1 MKLVNISDIH
11 IGKKDDIKLEKEL
24 KIFLD
29 YVNDNFKK
37 IDILTISGDLFDRVL
52 TANEYGTVLAINF
65 VKSLLEVTSK
75 NNIPLRIIKGTRSH
89 DFNQLDILK
98 FLSKENKELFRI
110 IEKNEHEEIKGY
122 NVLYLPEE
130 YPTDYDDFYKE
141 NLLSVEDN
149 TYDIILGHG
158 MIDFIAFTGYEDDSE
173 NRVHGTPTHKADDLI
188 RVTKGPIIFG
198 HIHEKQEYKDKI
210 YYTGSYSRYSFDTPS
225 EKGFMVFDIDDKDHS
240 KFKMEFIENTQAPTY
255 AVLDIDK
262 LNLEGIDDHVKYIKE
277 LAESYDFVKIKTGNK
292 ANLDIARKLTEKDSS
307 IKVQSV
313 NKEKET
319 IKVDPKYEY
328 ILKKELP
335 LNETI
340 QRFMKENHD
349 KEIDLEFI
357 SKVISEYDLFENT
370 EEDNESND
378 VDSTDED
385 VMGDMDL
392 DL

>member
-1 MKLVNISDIH
+1 MRLVNISDIH
-11 IGKKDDIKLEKEL
+11 IGKKDDMRLKEELEIFFDYL
-24 KIFLD
+24 KD
-29 YVNDNFKK
+29 TED
-37 IDILTISGDLFDRVL
+37 IDMITVSGDLFDRVL
-52 TANEYGTVLAINF
+52 TANEYGTTLA
-65 VKSLLEVTSK
+65 LEFIQRLIDLY
-75 NNIPLRIIKGTRSH
+75 IPEIDIRIIKGTRSH

-98 FLSKENKELFRI
+98 VFKEKAGSHFKI
-110 IEKNEHEEIKGY
+110 IEKNEVEVFNGY
-122 NVLYLPEE
+122 KILYLPEE

-141 NLLSVEDN
+141 NLLGVEDKV
-149 TYDIILGHG
+149 YDFIIGHG

-225 EKGFMVFDIDDKDHS
+225 EKGFMVFDIDDDDPS
-240 KFKMEFIENTQAPTY
+240 KFKMTFIENTKAPTY

-262 LNLEGIDDHVKYIKE
+262 LNLEGVDDHVKYIKE
-277 LAESYDFVKIKTGNK
+277 LSDKYDFVKIKTGNK
-292 ANLDIARKLTEKDSS
+292 ANLDIARALTEKDSS

-340 QRFMKENHD
+340 RKFMNEEYD
-349 KEIDLEFI
+349 KDIDLDFI
-357 SKVISEYDLFENT
+357 SKVISEDDLFSKPT
-370 EEDNESND
+370 EEKQNNE
-378 VDSTDED
+378 TDEKP
-385 VMGDMDL
+385 MGDMEL

>member
-1 MKLVNISDIH
+1 MRLVNISDIH
-11 IGKKDDIKLEKEL
+11 IGKKDDMRLKEELEIFFDYL
-24 KIFLD
+24 KD
-29 YVNDNFKK
+29 TEN
-37 IDILTISGDLFDRVL
+37 IDMITISGDLFDRVL
-52 TANEYGTVLAINF
+52 TANEYGTTLA
-65 VKSLLEVTSK
+65 LEFIQRLIDIYVPE
-75 NNIPLRIIKGTRSH
+75 IDIRIIKGTRSH

-98 FLSKENKELFRI
+98 VFKEKAGSHFKI
-110 IEKNEHEEIKGY
+110 IEKNEVEVFNGY
-122 NVLYLPEE
+122 KILYLPEE

-141 NLLSVEDN
+141 NLLGVEDKV
-149 TYDIILGHG
+149 YDFIIGHG

-225 EKGFMVFDIDDKDHS
+225 EKGFMVFDIDDDDPS
-240 KFKMEFIENTQAPTY
+240 KFKMTFIENTKAPTY

-262 LNLEGIDDHVKYIKE
+262 LNLEGVDDHVKYIKE
-277 LAESYDFVKIKTGNK
+277 LSDKYDFVKIKTGNK
-292 ANLDIARKLTEKDSS
+292 ANLDIARALTEKDSS

-340 QRFMKENHD
+340 RKFMNEEYD
-349 KEIDLEFI
+349 KDIDLDFI
-357 SKVISEYDLFENT
+357 SKVISEDDLFSKPT
-370 EEDNESND
+370 EEKQSNE
-378 VDSTDED
+378 TDEKP
-385 VMGDMDL
+385 MEDMEL

>member
-1 MKLVNISDIH
+1 MRLVNISDIH
-11 IGKKDDIKLEKEL
+11 IGKKDDMRLKEELEIFFDYL
-24 KIFLD
+24 KD
-29 YVNDNFKK
+29 TEN
-37 IDILTISGDLFDRVL
+37 IDMITISGDLFDRVL
-52 TANEYGTVLAINF
+52 TANEYGTTLA
-65 VKSLLEVTSK
+65 LEFIQRLIDLYVPE
-75 NNIPLRIIKGTRSH
+75 IDIRIIKGTRSH

-98 FLSKENKELFRI
+98 VFKEKAGSHFKI
-110 IEKNEHEEIKGY
+110 IEKNEVEVFNGY
-122 NVLYLPEE
+122 KILYLPEE

-141 NLLSVEDN
+141 NLLGVEDKV
-149 TYDIILGHG
+149 YDFIIGHG

-210 YYTGSYSRYSFDTPS
+210 YYTGSYSRYSFDIPS
-225 EKGFMVFDIDDKDHS
+225 EKGFMVFDIDDDDPS
-240 KFKMEFIENTQAPTY
+240 KFKMTFIENTKAPTY

-262 LNLEGIDDHVKYIKE
+262 LNLEGVDDHVKYIKE
-277 LAESYDFVKIKTGNK
+277 LADKYDYVKIKTGNK
-292 ANLDIARKLTEKDSS
+292 ANLDIARALTEKDSS

-340 QRFMKENHD
+340 RKFITEEYD
-349 KEIDLEFI
+349 KDIDIDFI
-357 SKVISEYDLFENT
+357 SKVISEDDLFSKTTENK
-370 EEDNESND
+370 EED
-378 VDSTDED
+378 VTED
-385 VMGDMDL
+385 KPMGDMEL

>member
-1 MKLVNISDIH
+1 MRLVNISDIH
-11 IGKKDDIKLEKEL
+11 IGKKDDMRLKEELEIFFDYL
-24 KIFLD
+24 KD
-29 YVNDNFKK
+29 TEN
-37 IDILTISGDLFDRVL
+37 IDMITISGDLFDRVL
-52 TANEYGTVLAINF
+52 TANEYGTTLA
-65 VKSLLEVTSK
+65 LEFIQRLIDLYVPE
-75 NNIPLRIIKGTRSH
+75 IDIRIIKGTRSH

-98 FLSKENKELFRI
+98 VFKEKSGSHFKI
-110 IEKNEHEEIKGY
+110 IEKNEVEVFNGY
-122 NVLYLPEE
+122 KILYLPEE

-141 NLLSVEDN
+141 NLLGVDDRV
-149 TYDIILGHG
+149 YDFIIGHG

-225 EKGFMVFDIDDKDHS
+225 EKGFMVFDIDDDDPS
-240 KFKMEFIENTQAPTY
+240 KFKMTFIENTKAPTY

-262 LNLEGIDDHVKYIKE
+262 LNLEGVDDHVKYIKE
-277 LAESYDFVKIKTGNK
+277 LSDKYDFVKIKTGNK
-292 ANLDIARKLTEKDSS
+292 ANLDIARALTEKDSS

-340 QRFMKENHD
+340 RKFMNEEYD
-349 KEIDLEFI
+349 KDIDLDFI
-357 SKVISEYDLFENT
+357 SKVISEDDLFSKPT
-370 EEDNESND
+370 EEKQNNE
-378 VDSTDED
+378 TDEKP
-385 VMGDMDL
+385 MRDMEL

>member
-1 MKLVNISDIH
+1 MRLVNISDIH
-11 IGKKDDIKLEKEL
+11 IGKKDDMRLKEELEIFFDYL
-24 KIFLD
+24 KD
-29 YVNDNFKK
+29 TEN
-37 IDILTISGDLFDRVL
+37 IDMITISGDLFDRVL
-52 TANEYGTVLAINF
+52 TANEYGTTLA
-65 VKSLLEVTSK
+65 LEFIQRLIELY
-75 NNIPLRIIKGTRSH
+75 IPEIDIRIIKGTRSH

-98 FLSKENKELFRI
+98 VFKEKAGSHFKI
-110 IEKNEHEEIKGY
+110 IEKNEVEVFNGY
-122 NVLYLPEE
+122 KILYLPEE

-141 NLLSVEDN
+141 NLLGVEDKV
-149 TYDIILGHG
+149 YDFIIGHG

-225 EKGFMVFDIDDKDHS
+225 EKGFMVFDIDDDDPS
-240 KFKMEFIENTQAPTY
+240 KFKMTFIENTKAPTY

-262 LNLEGIDDHVKYIKE
+262 LNLEGVDDHVKYIKE
-277 LAESYDFVKIKTGNK
+277 LSDKYDFVKIKTGNK
-292 ANLDIARKLTEKDSS
+292 ANLDIARALTEKDSS

-319 IKVDPKYEY
+319 IKADPKYEY

-340 QRFMKENHD
+340 RKFMNEEYD
-349 KEIDLEFI
+349 KDIDLDFI
-357 SKVISEYDLFENT
+357 SKVISEDDLFAKPTKEKQN
-370 EEDNESND
+370 NE
-378 VDSTDED
+378 TDEKP
-385 VMGDMDL
+385 MEDMEL

>member
-1 MKLVNISDIH
+1 MRLVNISDIH
-11 IGKKDDIKLEKEL
+11 IGKKDDMKLKEELEIFFDYL
-24 KIFLD
+24 KD
-29 YVNDNFKK
+29 TED
-37 IDILTISGDLFDRVL
+37 IDMITISGDLFDRVL
-52 TANEYGTVLAINF
+52 TANEYGTTLA
-65 VKSLLEVTSK
+65 LEFIQRLIDLY
-75 NNIPLRIIKGTRSH
+75 IPEIAIRIIKGTRSH

-98 FLSKENKELFRI
+98 VFKEKAGSHFKI
-110 IEKNEHEEIKGY
+110 IEKNEVEVFNGY
-122 NVLYLPEE
+122 KILYLPEE

-141 NLLSVEDN
+141 NLLGVEDKV
-149 TYDIILGHG
+149 YDFIIGHG

-198 HIHEKQEYKDKI
+198 HIHEKQEYKNKI

-225 EKGFMVFDIDDKDHS
+225 EKGFMVFDIDDDDPS
-240 KFKMEFIENTQAPTY
+240 KFKMTFIENTKAPTY

-262 LNLEGIDDHVKYIKE
+262 LNLEGVDDHVKYIKE
-277 LAESYDFVKIKTGNK
+277 LSDKYDFVKIKTGNK
-292 ANLDIARKLTEKDSS
+292 ANLDIARALTEKDSS

-340 QRFMKENHD
+340 RKFMNEEYD
-349 KEIDLEFI
+349 KDIDLDFI
-357 SKVISEYDLFENT
+357 SKVISEDDLFSKPT
-370 EEDNESND
+370 EEKQNNE
-378 VDSTDED
+378 TDEKP
-385 VMGDMDL
+385 MRDMEL

>member
-11 IGKKDDIKLEKEL
+11 IGKKDDMKLKEELEIFFDYL
-24 KIFLD
+24 KD
-29 YVNDNFKK
+29 TED
-37 IDILTISGDLFDRVL
+37 IDMITISGDLFDRVL
-52 TANEYGTVLAINF
+52 TANEYGTTLA
-65 VKSLLEVTSK
+65 LEFIQRLIDLY
-75 NNIPLRIIKGTRSH
+75 IPEIAIRIIKGTRSH

-98 FLSKENKELFRI
+98 VFKEKAGSHFKI
-110 IEKNEHEEIKGY
+110 IEKNEVEVFNGY
-122 NVLYLPEE
+122 KILYLPEE

-141 NLLSVEDN
+141 NLLGVEDKV
-149 TYDIILGHG
+149 YDFIIGHG

-225 EKGFMVFDIDDKDHS
+225 EKGFMVFDIDDDDPS
-240 KFKMEFIENTQAPTY
+240 KFKMTFIENTKAPTY

-262 LNLEGIDDHVKYIKE
+262 LNLEGVDDHVKYIKE
-277 LAESYDFVKIKTGNK
+277 LSDKYDFVKIKTGNK
-292 ANLDIARKLTEKDSS
+292 ANLDIARALTEKDSS

-340 QRFMKENHD
+340 RKFMTEEYD
-349 KEIDLEFI
+349 KDIDIDFI
-357 SKVISEYDLFENT
+357 SKVISEDDLFSKPT
-370 EEDNESND
+370 EEKQSNEND
-378 VDSTDED
+378 EKPMED
-385 VMGDMDL
+385 MEL

>member
-11 IGKKDDIKLEKEL
+11 IGKKDDMKLKEELEIFFDYL
-24 KIFLD
+24 KD
-29 YVNDNFKK
+29 AED
-37 IDILTISGDLFDRVL
+37 IDMITISGDLFDRVL
-52 TANEYGTVLAINF
+52 TANEYGTTLVLEFIQRLIDIC
-65 VKSLLEVTSK
+65 VPEIS
-75 NNIPLRIIKGTRSH
+75 IRIIKGTRSH

-98 FLSKENKELFRI
+98 VFKEKAGSHFKI
-110 IEKNEHEEIKGY
+110 IEKNEVEVFNGY
-122 NVLYLPEE
+122 RILYLPEE

-141 NLLSVEDN
+141 NLLGVDDKV
-149 TYDIILGHG
+149 YDFIIGHG

-225 EKGFMVFDIDDKDHS
+225 EKGFMVFDINDDDPS
-240 KFKMEFIENTQAPTY
+240 DFKMTFIENTEAPTY

-262 LNLEGIDDHVKYIKE
+262 LNLEGVDDHVKYIKE
-277 LAESYDFVKIKTGNK
+277 LASKYDFVKIKTGNK
-292 ANLDIARKLTEKDSS
+292 ANLDIARALTEKDSS

-340 QRFMKENHD
+340 RKFMNEEYD
-349 KEIDLEFI
+349 KDIDLEFI
-357 SKVISEYDLFENT
+357 SKAISEDDLFSKPT
-370 EEDNESND
+370 EEKQDN
-378 VDSTDED
+378 VTDEKP
-385 VMGDMDL
+385 MEDMEL

>member
-1 MKLVNISDIH
+1 MRLVNISDIH
-11 IGKKDDIKLEKEL
+11 IGKKDDMRLKEELEIFFDYL
-24 KIFLD
+24 KD
-29 YVNDNFKK
+29 TEN
-37 IDILTISGDLFDRVL
+37 IDMITISGDLFDRVL
-52 TANEYGTVLAINF
+52 TANEYGTTLA
-65 VKSLLEVTSK
+65 LEFIQRLIDLY
-75 NNIPLRIIKGTRSH
+75 IPEIDIRIIKGTRSH

-98 FLSKENKELFRI
+98 VFKEKAGSHFKI
-110 IEKNEHEEIKGY
+110 IEKNEVEVFNGY
-122 NVLYLPEE
+122 KILYLPEE

-141 NLLSVEDN
+141 NLLGVEDKV
-149 TYDIILGHG
+149 YDFIIGHG

-225 EKGFMVFDIDDKDHS
+225 EKGFMVFDIDDDDPS
-240 KFKMEFIENTQAPTY
+240 KFKMTFIENTKAPTY

-262 LNLEGIDDHVKYIKE
+262 LNLEGVDDHVKYIKE
-277 LAESYDFVKIKTGNK
+277 LSDKYDFVKIKTGNK
-292 ANLDIARKLTEKDSS
+292 ANLDIARALTEKDSS

-340 QRFMKENHD
+340 RKFMSEEYD
-349 KEIDLEFI
+349 KDIDLDFI
-357 SKVISEYDLFENT
+357 SKVISEDDLFSKPT
-370 EEDNESND
+370 EEKQNNE
-378 VDSTDED
+378 TDEKP
-385 VMGDMDL
+385 MRDMEL

>member
-1 MKLVNISDIH
+1 MRLVNISDIH
-11 IGKKDDIKLEKEL
+11 IGKKDDMRLKEELEIFFDYL
-24 KIFLD
+24 KD
-29 YVNDNFKK
+29 TEN
-37 IDILTISGDLFDRVL
+37 IDMITISGDLFDRVL
-52 TANEYGTVLAINF
+52 TANEYGTTLA
-65 VKSLLEVTSK
+65 LEFIQRLIDLYVPE
-75 NNIPLRIIKGTRSH
+75 IDIRIIKGTRSH

-98 FLSKENKELFRI
+98 VFKEKAGSHFKI
-110 IEKNEHEEIKGY
+110 IEKNEVEVFNGY
-122 NVLYLPEE
+122 KILYLPEE

-141 NLLSVEDN
+141 NLLGVDDK
-149 TYDIILGHG
+149 TYDFIIGHG

-225 EKGFMVFDIDDKDHS
+225 EKGFMVFDIDDDDPS
-240 KFKMEFIENTQAPTY
+240 KFKMTFIENTKAPTY

-262 LNLEGIDDHVKYIKE
+262 LNLEGVDDHVKYIKE
-277 LAESYDFVKIKTGNK
+277 LSDKYDFVKIKTGNK
-292 ANLDIARKLTEKDSS
+292 ANLDIARALTEKDSS

-340 QRFMKENHD
+340 RKFMNEEYD
-349 KEIDLEFI
+349 KDIDLDFI
-357 SKVISEYDLFENT
+357 SKVISEDDLFSKPT
-370 EEDNESND
+370 EEKQNNE
-378 VDSTDED
+378 TDEKP
-385 VMGDMDL
+385 MRDMEL

>member
-1 MKLVNISDIH
+1 MRLVNISDIH
-11 IGKKDDIKLEKEL
+11 IGKKDDMRLKEELEIFFDYL
-24 KIFLD
+24 KD
-29 YVNDNFKK
+29 TED
-37 IDILTISGDLFDRVL
+37 IDMITISGDLFDRVL
-52 TANEYGTVLAINF
+52 TANEYGTTLA
-65 VKSLLEVTSK
+65 LEFIQRLIDLY
-75 NNIPLRIIKGTRSH
+75 IPEIDIRIIKGTRSH

-98 FLSKENKELFRI
+98 VFKEKAGSHFKI
-110 IEKNEHEEIKGY
+110 IEKNEVEVFNGY
-122 NVLYLPEE
+122 KILYLPEE

-141 NLLSVEDN
+141 NLLGVEDKV
-149 TYDIILGHG
+149 YDFIIGHG

-225 EKGFMVFDIDDKDHS
+225 EKGFMVFDIDDDDPS
-240 KFKMEFIENTQAPTY
+240 KFKMTFIENTKAPTY

-262 LNLEGIDDHVKYIKE
+262 LNLEGVDDHVKYIKE
-277 LAESYDFVKIKTGNK
+277 LSDKYDFVKIKTGNK
-292 ANLDIARKLTEKDSS
+292 ANLDIARALTEKDSS

-340 QRFMKENHD
+340 RKFMNEEYD
-349 KEIDLEFI
+349 KDIDLDFI
-357 SKVISEYDLFENT
+357 SKVISEDDLFSKPT
-370 EEDNESND
+370 EEKQNNE
-378 VDSTDED
+378 TDEKP
-385 VMGDMDL
+385 MGDMEL

>member
-1 MKLVNISDIH
+1 MRLVNISDIH
-11 IGKKDDIKLEKEL
+11 IGKKDDMRLKEELEIFFDYL
-24 KIFLD
+24 KD
-29 YVNDNFKK
+29 TEN
-37 IDILTISGDLFDRVL
+37 IDMITISGDLFDRVL
-52 TANEYGTVLAINF
+52 TANEYGTTLA
-65 VKSLLEVTSK
+65 LEFIQRLIDLY
-75 NNIPLRIIKGTRSH
+75 IPEIDIRIIKGTRSH

-98 FLSKENKELFRI
+98 VFKEKAGSHFKI
-110 IEKNEHEEIKGY
+110 IEKNEVEVFNGY
-122 NVLYLPEE
+122 KILYLPEE

-141 NLLSVEDN
+141 NLLGVEDKV
-149 TYDIILGHG
+149 YDFIIGHG

-225 EKGFMVFDIDDKDHS
+225 EKGFMLFDIDDDDPS
-240 KFKMEFIENTQAPTY
+240 KFKMTFIENTKAPTY

-262 LNLEGIDDHVKYIKE
+262 LNLEGVDDHVKYIKE
-277 LAESYDFVKIKTGNK
+277 LSDKYDFVKIKTGNK
-292 ANLDIARKLTEKDSS
+292 ANLDIARALTEKDSS

-340 QRFMKENHD
+340 RKFMNEEYD
-349 KEIDLEFI
+349 KDIDLDFI
-357 SKVISEYDLFENT
+357 SKVISEDDLFSKPT
-370 EEDNESND
+370 EEKQNNE
-378 VDSTDED
+378 TDEKP
-385 VMGDMDL
+385 MRDMEL

>member
-1 MKLVNISDIH
+1 MRLVNISDIH
-11 IGKKDDIKLEKEL
+11 IGKKDDMRLKEELEIFFDYL
-24 KIFLD
+24 KD
-29 YVNDNFKK
+29 TEN
-37 IDILTISGDLFDRVL
+37 IDMITISGDLFDRVL
-52 TANEYGTVLAINF
+52 TANEYGTTLA
-65 VKSLLEVTSK
+65 LEFIQRLIDLYVPE
-75 NNIPLRIIKGTRSH
+75 IDIRIIKGTRSH

-98 FLSKENKELFRI
+98 VFKEKAGSHFKI
-110 IEKNEHEEIKGY
+110 IEKNEVEVFNGY
-122 NVLYLPEE
+122 KILYLPEE

-141 NLLSVEDN
+141 NLLGVEDKV
-149 TYDIILGHG
+149 YDFIIGHG

-225 EKGFMVFDIDDKDHS
+225 EKGFMVFDIDDDDPS
-240 KFKMEFIENTQAPTY
+240 KFKMTFIENTKAPTY

-262 LNLEGIDDHVKYIKE
+262 LNLEGVDDHVKYIKE
-277 LAESYDFVKIKTGNK
+277 LADKYDYVKIKTGNK
-292 ANLDIARKLTEKDSS
+292 ANLDIARALTEKDSS

-340 QRFMKENHD
+340 RKFITEEYD
-349 KEIDLEFI
+349 KDIDIDFI
-357 SKVISEYDLFENT
+357 SKVISEDDLFSKTTENK
-370 EEDNESND
+370 EED
-378 VDSTDED
+378 VTED
-385 VMGDMDL
+385 KPMGDMEL

>member
-1 MKLVNISDIH
+1 MRLVNISDIH
-11 IGKKDDIKLEKEL
+11 IGKKDDMRLKEELEIFFDYL
-24 KIFLD
+24 KD
-29 YVNDNFKK
+29 TEN
-37 IDILTISGDLFDRVL
+37 IDMITISGDLFDRVL
-52 TANEYGTVLAINF
+52 TANEYGTTLA
-65 VKSLLEVTSK
+65 LEFIQRLIDLY
-75 NNIPLRIIKGTRSH
+75 IPEIDIRIIKGTRSH

-98 FLSKENKELFRI
+98 VFKEKAGSHFKI
-110 IEKNEHEEIKGY
+110 IEKNEVEVFNGY
-122 NVLYLPEE
+122 KILYLPEE

-141 NLLSVEDN
+141 NLLGVEDKV
-149 TYDIILGHG
+149 YDFIIGHG

-225 EKGFMVFDIDDKDHS
+225 EKGFMVFDIDDDDPS
-240 KFKMEFIENTQAPTY
+240 KFKMTFIENTKAPTY

-262 LNLEGIDDHVKYIKE
+262 LNLEGVDDHVKYIKE
-277 LAESYDFVKIKTGNK
+277 LSDKYDFVKIKTGNN
-292 ANLDIARKLTEKDSS
+292 ANLDIARALTEKDSS

-340 QRFMKENHD
+340 RKFMNEEYD
-349 KEIDLEFI
+349 KDIDLDFI
-357 SKVISEYDLFENT
+357 SKVISEDDLFSKPT
-370 EEDNESND
+370 EEKQNNE
-378 VDSTDED
+378 TDEKP
-385 VMGDMDL
+385 MRDMEL

>member
-11 IGKKDDIKLEKEL
+11 IGKKDDMKLKEELEIFFDYL
-24 KIFLD
+24 KD
-29 YVNDNFKK
+29 TEN
-37 IDILTISGDLFDRVL
+37 IDVITISGDLFDRVL
-52 TANEYGTVLAINF
+52 TANEYGTTLA
-65 VKSLLEVTSK
+65 LEFIQRLIDLYVPE
-75 NNIPLRIIKGTRSH
+75 IDIRIIKGTRSH

-98 FLSKENKELFRI
+98 VFKEKAGSHFKI
-110 IEKNEHEEIKGY
+110 IEKNEVEVFNGY
-122 NVLYLPEE
+122 KILYLPEE

-141 NLLSVEDN
+141 NLLGVEDKV
-149 TYDIILGHG
+149 YDFIIGHG

-225 EKGFMVFDIDDKDHS
+225 EKGFMVFDIDDDDPS
-240 KFKMEFIENTQAPTY
+240 KFKMTFIENTKAPTY

-262 LNLEGIDDHVKYIKE
+262 LNLEGVDDHVKYIKE
-277 LAESYDFVKIKTGNK
+277 LSDKYDFVKIKTGNK
-292 ANLDIARKLTEKDSS
+292 ANLDIARALTEKDSS

-340 QRFMKENHD
+340 RKFMNEEYD
-349 KEIDLEFI
+349 KDIDIDFI
-357 SKVISEYDLFENT
+357 SKVISEDDLFSKPT
-370 EEDNESND
+370 EEKQSNE
-378 VDSTDED
+378 TDEKP
-385 VMGDMDL
+385 MEDMEL

>member
-11 IGKKDDIKLEKEL
+11 IGKKDDMKLKEELEIFFDYL
-24 KIFLD
+24 KD
-29 YVNDNFKK
+29 TEN
-37 IDILTISGDLFDRVL
+37 IDMITISGDLFDRVL
-52 TANEYGTVLAINF
+52 TANEYGTTLA
-65 VKSLLEVTSK
+65 LEFIQRLIDLYVPE
-75 NNIPLRIIKGTRSH
+75 IDIRIIKGTRSH

-98 FLSKENKELFRI
+98 VFKEKAGSHFKI
-110 IEKNEHEEIKGY
+110 IEKNEVEVFNGY
-122 NVLYLPEE
+122 KILYLPEE

-141 NLLSVEDN
+141 NLLGVDDKA
-149 TYDIILGHG
+149 YDFIIGHG

-225 EKGFMVFDIDDKDHS
+225 EKGFMVFDIDDDNPS
-240 KFKMEFIENTQAPTY
+240 KFKMTFIENTKAPTY

-262 LNLEGIDDHVKYIKE
+262 LNLEGVDDHVKYIKE
-277 LAESYDFVKIKTGNK
+277 LSDKYDFVKIKTGNK
-292 ANLDIARKLTEKDSS
+292 ANLDIARALTEKDSS

-340 QRFMKENHD
+340 RKFMNEEYD
-349 KEIDLEFI
+349 KDIDLDFI
-357 SKVISEYDLFENT
+357 SKVISEDDLFSKPT
-370 EEDNESND
+370 EEKQNNE
-378 VDSTDED
+378 TDEKP
-385 VMGDMDL
+385 MEDMEL

>member
-1 MKLVNISDIH
+1 MRLVNISDIH
-11 IGKKDDIKLEKEL
+11 IGKKDDMRLKEELEIFFDYL
-24 KIFLD
+24 KD
-29 YVNDNFKK
+29 TEN
-37 IDILTISGDLFDRVL
+37 IDMITISGDLFDRVL
-52 TANEYGTVLAINF
+52 TANEYGTTLA
-65 VKSLLEVTSK
+65 LEFIQRLIDLY
-75 NNIPLRIIKGTRSH
+75 IPEIDIRIIKGTRSH

-98 FLSKENKELFRI
+98 VFKEKAGSHFKI
-110 IEKNEHEEIKGY
+110 IEKNEVEVFNGY
-122 NVLYLPEE
+122 KILYLPEE

-141 NLLSVEDN
+141 NLLGVEDKV
-149 TYDIILGHG
+149 YDFIIGHG

-225 EKGFMVFDIDDKDHS
+225 EKGFMVFDIDDDDPS
-240 KFKMEFIENTQAPTY
+240 KFKMTFIENTKAPTY

-262 LNLEGIDDHVKYIKE
+262 LNLEGVDDHVKYIKE
-277 LAESYDFVKIKTGNK
+277 LSDKYDFVKIKTGNK
-292 ANLDIARKLTEKDSS
+292 ANLDIARALTGKDSS

-340 QRFMKENHD
+340 RKFMNEEYD
-349 KEIDLEFI
+349 KDIDLDFI
-357 SKVISEYDLFENT
+357 SKVISEDDLFSKPT
-370 EEDNESND
+370 EEKQNNE
-378 VDSTDED
+378 TDEKP
-385 VMGDMDL
+385 MRDMEL

>member
-1 MKLVNISDIH
+1 MRLVNISDIH
-11 IGKKDDIKLEKEL
+11 IGKKDDMRLKEELEIFFDYL
-24 KIFLD
+24 KD
-29 YVNDNFKK
+29 TEN
-37 IDILTISGDLFDRVL
+37 IDMITISGDLFDRVL
-52 TANEYGTVLAINF
+52 TANEYGTTLA
-65 VKSLLEVTSK
+65 LEFIQRLIDLY
-75 NNIPLRIIKGTRSH
+75 IPEIDIRIIKGTRSH

-98 FLSKENKELFRI
+98 VFKEKAGSHFKI
-110 IEKNEHEEIKGY
+110 IEKNEVEVFNGY
-122 NVLYLPEE
+122 KILYLPEE

-141 NLLSVEDN
+141 NLLGVEDKV
-149 TYDIILGHG
+149 YDFIIGHG

-225 EKGFMVFDIDDKDHS
+225 EKGFMVFDIDDDDPS
-240 KFKMEFIENTQAPTY
+240 KFKMTFIENTKAPTY

-262 LNLEGIDDHVKYIKE
+262 LNLEGVDDHVKYIKE
-277 LAESYDFVKIKTGNK
+277 LSDKYDFIKIKTGNK
-292 ANLDIARKLTEKDSS
+292 ANLDIARALTEKDSS

-340 QRFMKENHD
+340 RKFMSEEYD
-349 KEIDLEFI
+349 KDIDLDFI
-357 SKVISEYDLFENT
+357 SKVISEDDLFSKPT
-370 EEDNESND
+370 EEKQNNE
-378 VDSTDED
+378 TDEKP
-385 VMGDMDL
+385 MRDMEL

>member
-1 MKLVNISDIH
+1 MRLVNISDIH
-11 IGKKDDIKLEKEL
+11 IGKKDDMRLKEELEIFFDYL
-24 KIFLD
+24 KD
-29 YVNDNFKK
+29 TEN
-37 IDILTISGDLFDRVL
+37 IDMITISGDLFDRVL
-52 TANEYGTVLAINF
+52 TANEYGTTLA
-65 VKSLLEVTSK
+65 LEFIQRLIDLY
-75 NNIPLRIIKGTRSH
+75 IPEIDIRIIKGTRSH

-98 FLSKENKELFRI
+98 VFKEKAGSHFKI
-110 IEKNEHEEIKGY
+110 IEKNEVEVFNGY
-122 NVLYLPEE
+122 KILYLPEE

-141 NLLSVEDN
+141 NLLGVEDKV
-149 TYDIILGHG
+149 YDFIIGHG

-225 EKGFMVFDIDDKDHS
+225 EKGFMVFDIDDDDPS
-240 KFKMEFIENTQAPTY
+240 KFKMTFIENTKAPTY

-262 LNLEGIDDHVKYIKE
+262 LNLEGVDDHVKYIKE
-277 LAESYDFVKIKTGNK
+277 LSDKYDFVKIKTGNK
-292 ANLDIARKLTEKDSS
+292 ANLDIARALTEKDSS

-340 QRFMKENHD
+340 RKFMNEEYD
-349 KEIDLEFI
+349 KDIDLDFI
-357 SKVISEYDLFENT
+357 SKVISEDDLFSKPTKEKQN
-370 EEDNESND
+370 NE
-378 VDSTDED
+378 TDEKP
-385 VMGDMDL
+385 MRDMEL

>member
-11 IGKKDDIKLEKEL
+11 IGKKDDMKLKDEL
-24 KIFLD
+24 EIFFD
-29 YVNDNFKK
+29 YLKNTEN
-37 IDILTISGDLFDRVL
+37 IDMITISGDLFDRVL
-52 TANEYGTVLAINF
+52 TANEYGTTLA
-65 VKSLLEVTSK
+65 LEFIQRLIDLYVPE
-75 NNIPLRIIKGTRSH
+75 IDIRIIKGTRSH

-98 FLSKENKELFRI
+98 VFKEKAGSHFKI
-110 IEKNEHEEIKGY
+110 IEKNEVEVFNGY
-122 NVLYLPEE
+122 RILYLPEE

-141 NLLSVEDN
+141 NLLGVEDKV
-149 TYDIILGHG
+149 YDFIIGHG

-173 NRVHGTPTHKADDLI
+173 NRVHGTPTHKANDLI

-225 EKGFMVFDIDDKDHS
+225 EKGFMVFDIDDNDPS
-240 KFKMEFIENTQAPTY
+240 NFKMTFIENTTAPTY

-262 LNLEGIDDHVKYIKE
+262 LNLEGVDDHVKYIKE
-277 LAESYDFVKIKTGNK
+277 LADKYDYVKIKTGNK
-292 ANLDIARKLTEKDSS
+292 ANLDIARVLTEKDSS

-340 QRFMKENHD
+340 RKFITEEYD
-349 KEIDLEFI
+349 KDIDIDFI
-357 SKVISEYDLFENT
+357 SKVISEDDLFSKTIENK
-370 EEDNESND
+370 EED
-378 VDSTDED
+378 VTED
-385 VMGDMDL
+385 KPMRDMEL

>member
-1 MKLVNISDIH
+1 MRLVNISDIH
-11 IGKKDDIKLEKEL
+11 IGKKDDMRLKEELEIFFDYL
-24 KIFLD
+24 KDIE
-29 YVNDNFKK
+29 N
-37 IDILTISGDLFDRVL
+37 IDMITISGDLFDRVL
-52 TANEYGTVLAINF
+52 TANEYGTTLA
-65 VKSLLEVTSK
+65 LEFIQRLIDLYVPE
-75 NNIPLRIIKGTRSH
+75 IDIRIIKGTRSH

-98 FLSKENKELFRI
+98 VFKEKAGSHFKI
-110 IEKNEHEEIKGY
+110 IEKNEVEVFNGY
-122 NVLYLPEE
+122 KILYLPEE

-141 NLLSVEDN
+141 NLLGVDDKA
-149 TYDIILGHG
+149 YDFIIGHG

-225 EKGFMVFDIDDKDHS
+225 EKGFMVFDIDDDDPS
-240 KFKMEFIENTQAPTY
+240 KFKMTFIENTKAPTY

-262 LNLEGIDDHVKYIKE
+262 LNLEGVDDHVKYIKE
-277 LAESYDFVKIKTGNK
+277 LSDKYDFVKIKTGNK
-292 ANLDIARKLTEKDSS
+292 ANLDIARALTEKDSS

-340 QRFMKENHD
+340 RKFMNEEYD
-349 KEIDLEFI
+349 KDIDLDFI
-357 SKVISEYDLFENT
+357 SKVISEDDLFSKPT
-370 EEDNESND
+370 EEKQNNE
-378 VDSTDED
+378 TDEKP
-385 VMGDMDL
+385 MEDMEL

>member
-11 IGKKDDIKLEKEL
+11 IGKKDDMKLKDEL
-24 KIFLD
+24 EIFFD
-29 YVNDNFKK
+29 YLKDTED
-37 IDILTISGDLFDRVL
+37 IDMITISGDLFDRVL
-52 TANEYGTVLAINF
+52 TANEYGTTLA
-65 VKSLLEVTSK
+65 LEFIQRLIDLY
-75 NNIPLRIIKGTRSH
+75 IPEIAIRIIKGTRSH

-98 FLSKENKELFRI
+98 VFKEKAGSHFKI
-110 IEKNEHEEIKGY
+110 IEKNEVEVFNGY
-122 NVLYLPEE
+122 KILYLPEE

-141 NLLSVEDN
+141 NLLGVDDK
-149 TYDIILGHG
+149 TYDFIIGHG

-225 EKGFMVFDIDDKDHS
+225 EKGFMVFDIDDDDPS
-240 KFKMEFIENTQAPTY
+240 KFKMTFIENTKAPTY

-262 LNLEGIDDHVKYIKE
+262 LNLEGVDDHVKYIKE
-277 LAESYDFVKIKTGNK
+277 LSDKYDFVKIKTGNK
-292 ANLDIARKLTEKDSS
+292 ANLDIARALTEKDSS

-340 QRFMKENHD
+340 RKFMNEEYD
-349 KEIDLEFI
+349 KDIDLDFI
-357 SKVISEYDLFENT
+357 SKVISEDDLFSKPT
-370 EEDNESND
+370 EEKQSNE
-378 VDSTDED
+378 TDEKP
-385 VMGDMDL
+385 MEDMEL

>member
-1 MKLVNISDIH
+1 MRLVNISDIH
-11 IGKKDDIKLEKEL
+11 IGKKDDMRLKEELEIFFDYL
-24 KIFLD
+24 KD
-29 YVNDNFKK
+29 TEN
-37 IDILTISGDLFDRVL
+37 IDMITISGDLFDRVL
-52 TANEYGTVLAINF
+52 TANEYGTTLA
-65 VKSLLEVTSK
+65 LEFIQRLIDLY
-75 NNIPLRIIKGTRSH
+75 IPEIAIRIIKGTRSH

-98 FLSKENKELFRI
+98 VFKEKAGSHFKI
-110 IEKNEHEEIKGY
+110 IEKNEVEVFNGY
-122 NVLYLPEE
+122 KILYLPEE

-141 NLLSVEDN
+141 NLLGVEDKV
-149 TYDIILGHG
+149 YDFIIGHG

-225 EKGFMVFDIDDKDHS
+225 EKGFMVFDIDDDDPS
-240 KFKMEFIENTQAPTY
+240 KFKMTFIENTKAPTY

-262 LNLEGIDDHVKYIKE
+262 LNLEGVDDHVKYIKE
-277 LAESYDFVKIKTGNK
+277 LSDKYDFVKIKTGNK
-292 ANLDIARKLTEKDSS
+292 ANLDIARALTEKDSS

-340 QRFMKENHD
+340 RKFMNEEYD
-349 KEIDLEFI
+349 KDIDLDFI
-357 SKVISEYDLFENT
+357 SKVISEDDLFSKTTENK
-370 EEDNESND
+370 EEDVTEGKP
-378 VDSTDED
+378 
-385 VMGDMDL
+385 MGDMEL

>member
-1 MKLVNISDIH
+1 MRLVNISDIH
-11 IGKKDDIKLEKEL
+11 IGKKDDMRLKEELEIFFDYL
-24 KIFLD
+24 KD
-29 YVNDNFKK
+29 TEN
-37 IDILTISGDLFDRVL
+37 IDMITISGDLFDRVL
-52 TANEYGTVLAINF
+52 TANEYGTTLA
-65 VKSLLEVTSK
+65 LEFIQRLIDLY
-75 NNIPLRIIKGTRSH
+75 IPEIDIRIIKGTRSH

-98 FLSKENKELFRI
+98 VFKEKAGSHFKI
-110 IEKNEHEEIKGY
+110 IEKNEVEVFNGY
-122 NVLYLPEE
+122 KILYLPEE

-141 NLLSVEDN
+141 NLLGVEDKV
-149 TYDIILGHG
+149 YDFIIGHG

-225 EKGFMVFDIDDKDHS
+225 EKGFMVFDIDDDDPS
-240 KFKMEFIENTQAPTY
+240 KFKMTFIENTKAPTY

-262 LNLEGIDDHVKYIKE
+262 LNLEGVDDHVKYIKE
-277 LAESYDFVKIKTGNK
+277 LSDKYDFVKIKTGNK
-292 ANLDIARKLTEKDSS
+292 ANLDIARALTEKDSS

-340 QRFMKENHD
+340 RKFMNEEYD
-349 KEIDLEFI
+349 KDIDLDFI
-357 SKVISEYDLFENT
+357 SKVISEDDLFSKPT
-370 EEDNESND
+370 EEKQNNE
-378 VDSTDED
+378 TDEKP
-385 VMGDMDL
+385 MRDMEL

>member
-1 MKLVNISDIH
+1 MRLVNISDIH
-11 IGKKDDIKLEKEL
+11 IGKKDDMRLKEELEIFFDYL
-24 KIFLD
+24 KD
-29 YVNDNFKK
+29 TEN
-37 IDILTISGDLFDRVL
+37 IDMITISGDLFDRVL
-52 TANEYGTVLAINF
+52 TANEYGTTLA
-65 VKSLLEVTSK
+65 LEFIQRLIDIYVPE
-75 NNIPLRIIKGTRSH
+75 IDIRIIKGTRSH

-98 FLSKENKELFRI
+98 VFKEKAGSHFKI
-110 IEKNEHEEIKGY
+110 IEKNEVEVFNGY
-122 NVLYLPEE
+122 KILYLPEE

-141 NLLSVEDN
+141 NLLGVEDKV
-149 TYDIILGHG
+149 YDFIIGHG

-225 EKGFMVFDIDDKDHS
+225 EKGFMVFDIDDDDPS
-240 KFKMEFIENTQAPTY
+240 KFKMTFIENTKAPTY

-262 LNLEGIDDHVKYIKE
+262 LNLEGVDDHIKYIKE
-277 LAESYDFVKIKTGNK
+277 LSDKYDFVKIKTGNK
-292 ANLDIARKLTEKDSS
+292 ANLDIARSLTEKDSS

-340 QRFMKENHD
+340 RKFMNEEYD
-349 KEIDLEFI
+349 KDIDLDFI
-357 SKVISEYDLFENT
+357 SKVISEDDLFSKPT
-370 EEDNESND
+370 EAKESNE
-378 VDSTDED
+378 TDEKP
-385 VMGDMDL
+385 MGDMEL

>member
-11 IGKKDDIKLEKEL
+11 IGKKDDIRLEKEL

-75 NNIPLRIIKGTRSH
+75 NNIPFRIIKGTRSH

-122 NVLYLPEE
+122 KVLYLPEE

-158 MIDFIAFTGYEDDSE
+158 MIDFI
-173 NRVHGTPTHKADDLI
+173 
-188 RVTKGPIIFG
+188 
-198 HIHEKQEYKDKI
+198 
-210 YYTGSYSRYSFDTPS
+210 
-225 EKGFMVFDIDDKDHS
+225 
-240 KFKMEFIENTQAPTY
+240 
-255 AVLDIDK
+255 
-262 LNLEGIDDHVKYIKE
+262 
-277 LAESYDFVKIKTGNK
+277 VKI
-292 ANLDIARKLTEKDSS
+292 
-307 IKVQSV
+307 V
-313 NKEKET
+313 
-319 IKVDPKYEY
+319 YM
-328 ILKKELP
+328 EL
-335 LNETI
+335 LHI
-340 QRFMKENHD
+340 RLM
-349 KEIDLEFI
+349 I
-357 SKVISEYDLFENT
+357 
-370 EEDNESND
+370 
-378 VDSTDED
+378 
-385 VMGDMDL
+385 
-392 DL
+392 

>member
-1 MKLVNISDIH
+1 MRLVNISDIH
-11 IGKKDDIKLEKEL
+11 IGKKDDMRLKEELEIFFDYL
-24 KIFLD
+24 KD
-29 YVNDNFKK
+29 TEN
-37 IDILTISGDLFDRVL
+37 IDMITISGDLFDRVL
-52 TANEYGTVLAINF
+52 TANEYGTTLA
-65 VKSLLEVTSK
+65 LEFIQRLIDLY
-75 NNIPLRIIKGTRSH
+75 IPEIDIRIIKGTRSH

-98 FLSKENKELFRI
+98 VFKEKAGSHFKI
-110 IEKNEHEEIKGY
+110 IEKNEVEVFNGY
-122 NVLYLPEE
+122 KILYLPEE

-141 NLLSVEDN
+141 NLLGVEDKV
-149 TYDIILGHG
+149 YDFIIGHG

-198 HIHEKQEYKDKI
+198 HIHEKQEYKNKI

-225 EKGFMVFDIDDKDHS
+225 EKGFMVFDMDDDDPS
-240 KFKMEFIENTQAPTY
+240 KFKMTFIENTKAPTY

-262 LNLEGIDDHVKYIKE
+262 LNLEGVDDHVKYIKE
-277 LAESYDFVKIKTGNK
+277 LSDKYDFVKIKTGNK
-292 ANLDIARKLTEKDSS
+292 ANLDIARALTEKDSS

-340 QRFMKENHD
+340 RKFMNEEYD
-349 KEIDLEFI
+349 KDIDLDFI
-357 SKVISEYDLFENT
+357 SKVISEDDLFSKPT
-370 EEDNESND
+370 EEKQNNE
-378 VDSTDED
+378 TDEKP
-385 VMGDMDL
+385 MRDMEL

>member
-1 MKLVNISDIH
+1 MRLVNISDIH
-11 IGKKDDIKLEKEL
+11 IGKKDDMRLKEELEIFFDYL
-24 KIFLD
+24 KD
-29 YVNDNFKK
+29 TEN
-37 IDILTISGDLFDRVL
+37 IDMITISGDLFDRVL
-52 TANEYGTVLAINF
+52 TANEYGTTLA
-65 VKSLLEVTSK
+65 LEFIQRLIDLYVPE
-75 NNIPLRIIKGTRSH
+75 IDIRIIKGTRSH

-98 FLSKENKELFRI
+98 VFKEKSGSHFKI
-110 IEKNEHEEIKGY
+110 IEKNEVEVFNGY
-122 NVLYLPEE
+122 KILYLPEE

-141 NLLSVEDN
+141 NLLGVDDRV
-149 TYDIILGHG
+149 YDFIIGHG

-225 EKGFMVFDIDDKDHS
+225 EKGFMVFDIDDDDPS
-240 KFKMEFIENTQAPTY
+240 KFKMTFIENTKAPTY

-262 LNLEGIDDHVKYIKE
+262 LNLEGVDDHVKYIKE
-277 LAESYDFVKIKTGNK
+277 LSDKYDFVKIKTGNK
-292 ANLDIARKLTEKDSS
+292 ANLDIARALTEKDSS

-340 QRFMKENHD
+340 RKFMNEEYD
-349 KEIDLEFI
+349 KDIDIDFI
-357 SKVISEYDLFENT
+357 SKVISEDDLFSKPT
-370 EEDNESND
+370 EEKQSNE
-378 VDSTDED
+378 TDEKP
-385 VMGDMDL
+385 MEDMEL

>member
-1 MKLVNISDIH
+1 MRLVNISDMH
-11 IGKKDDIKLEKEL
+11 IGKKDDMRLKEELEIFFDYL
-24 KIFLD
+24 KD
-29 YVNDNFKK
+29 TEN
-37 IDILTISGDLFDRVL
+37 IDMITISGDLFDRVL
-52 TANEYGTVLAINF
+52 TANEYGTTLA
-65 VKSLLEVTSK
+65 LEFIQRLIDLY
-75 NNIPLRIIKGTRSH
+75 IPEIDIRIIKGTRSH

-98 FLSKENKELFRI
+98 VFKEKSGSHFKI
-110 IEKNEHEEIKGY
+110 IEKNEVEVFNGY
-122 NVLYLPEE
+122 KILYLPEE

-141 NLLSVEDN
+141 NLLGVDDKV
-149 TYDIILGHG
+149 YDFIIGHG

-225 EKGFMVFDIDDKDHS
+225 EKGFMVFDIDDDDPS
-240 KFKMEFIENTQAPTY
+240 KFKMTFIENTKAPTY

-262 LNLEGIDDHVKYIKE
+262 LNLEGVDDHVKYIKE
-277 LAESYDFVKIKTGNK
+277 LSDKYDFVKIKTGNK
-292 ANLDIARKLTEKDSS
+292 ANLDIARALTEKDSS

-340 QRFMKENHD
+340 RKFMNEEYD
-349 KEIDLEFI
+349 KDIDLDFI
-357 SKVISEYDLFENT
+357 SKVISEDDLFSKPT
-370 EEDNESND
+370 EEKQSNE
-378 VDSTDED
+378 TDEKP
-385 VMGDMDL
+385 MEDMEL

>member
-1 MKLVNISDIH
+1 MRLVNISDIH
-11 IGKKDDIKLEKEL
+11 IGKKDDMRLKEELEIFFDYL
-24 KIFLD
+24 KD
-29 YVNDNFKK
+29 TEN
-37 IDILTISGDLFDRVL
+37 IDMITISGDLFDRVL
-52 TANEYGTVLAINF
+52 TANEYGTTLA
-65 VKSLLEVTSK
+65 LEFIQRLIDLYVPE
-75 NNIPLRIIKGTRSH
+75 IDIRIIKGTRSH

-98 FLSKENKELFRI
+98 VFKEKSGSHFKI
-110 IEKNEHEEIKGY
+110 IEKNEVEVFNGY
-122 NVLYLPEE
+122 KILYLPEE

-141 NLLSVEDN
+141 NLLGVDDRV
-149 TYDIILGHG
+149 YDFIIGHG
-158 MIDFIAFTGYEDDSE
+158 MMDFIAFTGYEDDSE

-225 EKGFMVFDIDDKDHS
+225 EKGFMVFDIDDDDPS
-240 KFKMEFIENTQAPTY
+240 KFKMTFIENTKAPTY

-262 LNLEGIDDHVKYIKE
+262 LNLEGVDDHVKYIKE
-277 LAESYDFVKIKTGNK
+277 LSDKYDFVKIKTGNK
-292 ANLDIARKLTEKDSS
+292 ANLDIARALTEKDSS

-340 QRFMKENHD
+340 RKFMNEEYD
-349 KEIDLEFI
+349 KDIDLDFI
-357 SKVISEYDLFENT
+357 SKVISEDDLFSKPT
-370 EEDNESND
+370 EEKQNNE
-378 VDSTDED
+378 TDEKP
-385 VMGDMDL
+385 MEDMEL

>member
-1 MKLVNISDIH
+1 MRLVNISDIH
-11 IGKKDDIKLEKEL
+11 IGKKDDMRLKEELEIFFDYL
-24 KIFLD
+24 KD
-29 YVNDNFKK
+29 TEN
-37 IDILTISGDLFDRVL
+37 IDMITISGDLFDRVL
-52 TANEYGTVLAINF
+52 TANEYGTTLA
-65 VKSLLEVTSK
+65 LEFIQRLIDLY
-75 NNIPLRIIKGTRSH
+75 IPEIDIRIIKGTRSH

-98 FLSKENKELFRI
+98 VFKEKAGSHFKI
-110 IEKNEHEEIKGY
+110 IEKNEVEVFNGY
-122 NVLYLPEE
+122 KILYLPEE

-141 NLLSVEDN
+141 NLLGVEDKV
-149 TYDIILGHG
+149 YDFIIGHG

-173 NRVHGTPTHKADDLI
+173 NRVHGTSTHKADDLI

-198 HIHEKQEYKDKI
+198 HIHEKQEYKNKI

-225 EKGFMVFDIDDKDHS
+225 EKGFMVFDIDDDDPS
-240 KFKMEFIENTQAPTY
+240 KFKMTFIENTKAPTY

-262 LNLEGIDDHVKYIKE
+262 LNLEGVDDHVKYIKE
-277 LAESYDFVKIKTGNK
+277 LSDKYDFVKIKTGNK
-292 ANLDIARKLTEKDSS
+292 ANLDIARALTEKDSS

-340 QRFMKENHD
+340 RKFMNEEYD
-349 KEIDLEFI
+349 KDIDLDFI
-357 SKVISEYDLFENT
+357 SKVISEDDLFSKPT
-370 EEDNESND
+370 EEKQNNE
-378 VDSTDED
+378 TDEKP
-385 VMGDMDL
+385 MRDMEL

>member
-1 MKLVNISDIH
+1 MRLVNISDIH
-11 IGKKDDIKLEKEL
+11 IGKKDDMRLKEELEIFFDYL
-24 KIFLD
+24 KD
-29 YVNDNFKK
+29 TEN
-37 IDILTISGDLFDRVL
+37 IDMITISGDLFDRVL
-52 TANEYGTVLAINF
+52 TANEYGTTLA
-65 VKSLLEVTSK
+65 LEFIQRLIDLYVPE
-75 NNIPLRIIKGTRSH
+75 IDIRIIKGTRSH

-98 FLSKENKELFRI
+98 VFKEKSGSHFKI
-110 IEKNEHEEIKGY
+110 IEKNEVEVFNGY
-122 NVLYLPEE
+122 KILYLPEE

-141 NLLSVEDN
+141 NLLGVDDRV
-149 TYDIILGHG
+149 YDFIIGHG

-225 EKGFMVFDIDDKDHS
+225 EKGFMVFDIDDDDPS
-240 KFKMEFIENTQAPTY
+240 KFKMTFIENTKAPTY

-262 LNLEGIDDHVKYIKE
+262 LNLEGVDDHVKYIKE
-277 LAESYDFVKIKTGNK
+277 LSDKYDFVKIKTGNK
-292 ANLDIARKLTEKDSS
+292 ANLDIARALTEKDSS

-340 QRFMKENHD
+340 RKFMNEEYD
-349 KEIDLEFI
+349 KDIDLDFI
-357 SKVISEYDLFENT
+357 SKVISEDDLFAKPTKEKQN
-370 EEDNESND
+370 NE
-378 VDSTDED
+378 TDEKP
-385 VMGDMDL
+385 MEDMEL

>member
-1 MKLVNISDIH
+1 MRLVNISDIH
-11 IGKKDDIKLEKEL
+11 IGKKDDMRLKEELEIFFDYL
-24 KIFLD
+24 KD
-29 YVNDNFKK
+29 TEN
-37 IDILTISGDLFDRVL
+37 IDMITISGDLFDRVL
-52 TANEYGTVLAINF
+52 TANEYGTTLA
-65 VKSLLEVTSK
+65 LEFIQRLIELY
-75 NNIPLRIIKGTRSH
+75 IPEIDIRIIKGTRSH

-98 FLSKENKELFRI
+98 VFKEKAGSHFKI
-110 IEKNEHEEIKGY
+110 IEKNEVEVFNGY
-122 NVLYLPEE
+122 KILYLPEE

-141 NLLSVEDN
+141 NLLGVEDKV
-149 TYDIILGHG
+149 YDFIIGHG

-225 EKGFMVFDIDDKDHS
+225 EKGFMVFDIDDDDPS
-240 KFKMEFIENTQAPTY
+240 KFKMTFIENTKAPTY

-262 LNLEGIDDHVKYIKE
+262 LNLEGVDDHVKYIKE
-277 LAESYDFVKIKTGNK
+277 LSDKYDFVKIKTGNK
-292 ANLDIARKLTEKDSS
+292 ANLDIARALTEKDSS

-340 QRFMKENHD
+340 RKFMSEEYD
-349 KEIDLEFI
+349 KDIDLDFI
-357 SKVISEYDLFENT
+357 SKVISEDDLFSKPT
-370 EEDNESND
+370 EEKQNNE
-378 VDSTDED
+378 TDEKP
-385 VMGDMDL
+385 MEDMEL

>member
-11 IGKKDDIKLEKEL
+11 IGKKDDMKLKDEL
-24 KIFLD
+24 EIFFD
-29 YVNDNFKK
+29 YLKNTEN
-37 IDILTISGDLFDRVL
+37 IDMITISGDLFDRVL
-52 TANEYGTVLAINF
+52 TANEYGTTLALEFIQR
-65 VKSLLEVTSK
+65 LLDLYVPE
-75 NNIPLRIIKGTRSH
+75 IDIRIIKGTRSH

-98 FLSKENKELFRI
+98 VFKEKAGSHFKI
-110 IEKNEHEEIKGY
+110 IEKNEVEVFNGY
-122 NVLYLPEE
+122 RILYLPEE

-141 NLLSVEDN
+141 NLLGVEDKV
-149 TYDIILGHG
+149 YDFIIGHG

-173 NRVHGTPTHKADDLI
+173 NRVHGTPTHKANDLI

-225 EKGFMVFDIDDKDHS
+225 EKGFMVFDIDDNDPS
-240 KFKMEFIENTQAPTY
+240 NFKMTFIENTAAPTY

-262 LNLEGIDDHVKYIKE
+262 LNLEGVDDHVKYIKE
-277 LAESYDFVKIKTGNK
+277 LADKYDYVKIKTGNK
-292 ANLDIARKLTEKDSS
+292 ANLDIARALTEKDSS

-340 QRFMKENHD
+340 RKFIMEEYD
-349 KEIDLEFI
+349 KDIDIDFI
-357 SKVISEYDLFENT
+357 SKVISEDDLFSKPTESN
-370 EEDNESND
+370 EED
-378 VDSTDED
+378 VTED
-385 VMGDMDL
+385 KPMGDMEL

>member
-1 MKLVNISDIH
+1 MRLVNISDIH
-11 IGKKDDIKLEKEL
+11 IGKKDDMRLKEELEIFFDYL
-24 KIFLD
+24 KD
-29 YVNDNFKK
+29 TEN
-37 IDILTISGDLFDRVL
+37 IDMITISGDLFDRVL
-52 TANEYGTVLAINF
+52 TANEYGTTLA
-65 VKSLLEVTSK
+65 LEFIQRLIDLY
-75 NNIPLRIIKGTRSH
+75 IPEIDIRIIKGTRSH

-98 FLSKENKELFRI
+98 VFKEKSGSHFKI
-110 IEKNEHEEIKGY
+110 IEKNEVEVFNGY
-122 NVLYLPEE
+122 KILYLPEE

-141 NLLSVEDN
+141 NLLGVDDKV
-149 TYDIILGHG
+149 YDFIIGHG

-225 EKGFMVFDIDDKDHS
+225 EKGFMVFDIDDDDPS
-240 KFKMEFIENTQAPTY
+240 KFKMTFIENTKAPTY

-262 LNLEGIDDHVKYIKE
+262 LNLEGVDDHVKYIKE
-277 LAESYDFVKIKTGNK
+277 LSDKYDFVKIKTGNK
-292 ANLDIARKLTEKDSS
+292 ANLDIARALTEKDSS

-340 QRFMKENHD
+340 RKFMNEEYD
-349 KEIDLEFI
+349 KDIDIDFI
-357 SKVISEYDLFENT
+357 SKVISEDDLFSKPT
-370 EEDNESND
+370 EEKQSNE
-378 VDSTDED
+378 TDEKP
-385 VMGDMDL
+385 MEDMEL

>member
-1 MKLVNISDIH
+1 MRLVNISDIH
-11 IGKKDDIKLEKEL
+11 IGKKDDMRLKEELEIFFDYL
-24 KIFLD
+24 KD
-29 YVNDNFKK
+29 TEN
-37 IDILTISGDLFDRVL
+37 IDMITISGDLFDRVL
-52 TANEYGTVLAINF
+52 TANEYGTTLA
-65 VKSLLEVTSK
+65 LEFIQRLIDLY
-75 NNIPLRIIKGTRSH
+75 IPEIDIRIIKGTRSH

-98 FLSKENKELFRI
+98 VFKEKAGSHFKI
-110 IEKNEHEEIKGY
+110 IEKNEVEVFNGY
-122 NVLYLPEE
+122 KILYLPEE

-141 NLLSVEDN
+141 NLLGVEDKV
-149 TYDIILGHG
+149 YDFIIGHG

-225 EKGFMVFDIDDKDHS
+225 EKGFMVFDIDDDDPS
-240 KFKMEFIENTQAPTY
+240 KFKMTFIENTKAPTY

-262 LNLEGIDDHVKYIKE
+262 LNLEGVDDHVKYIKE
-277 LAESYDFVKIKTGNK
+277 LSDKYDFVKIKTGNE
-292 ANLDIARKLTEKDSS
+292 ANLDIARALTEKDSS

-319 IKVDPKYEY
+319 IKADPKYEY

-340 QRFMKENHD
+340 RKFMNEEYD
-349 KEIDLEFI
+349 KDIDLDFI
-357 SKVISEYDLFENT
+357 SKVISEDDLFAKPTKEKQN
-370 EEDNESND
+370 NE
-378 VDSTDED
+378 TDEKP
-385 VMGDMDL
+385 MEDMEL

>member
-11 IGKKDDIKLEKEL
+11 IGKKDDMKLKDEL
-24 KIFLD
+24 EIFFD
-29 YVNDNFKK
+29 YLRDTEN
-37 IDILTISGDLFDRVL
+37 IDMITISGDLFDRVL
-52 TANEYGTVLAINF
+52 TANEYGTTLA
-65 VKSLLEVTSK
+65 LEFIQRMIDLYVPE
-75 NNIPLRIIKGTRSH
+75 IDIRIIKGTRSH

-98 FLSKENKELFRI
+98 VFKEKAGSHFKI
-110 IEKNEHEEIKGY
+110 IEKNEVEVFNGY
-122 NVLYLPEE
+122 KILYLPEE

-141 NLLSVEDN
+141 NLLGVDDKV
-149 TYDIILGHG
+149 YDFIIGHG

-225 EKGFMVFDIDDKDHS
+225 EKGFMVFDIDDDDPS
-240 KFKMEFIENTQAPTY
+240 KFKMTFIENTKAPTY

-262 LNLEGIDDHVKYIKE
+262 LNLEGVDDHVKYIKE
-277 LAESYDFVKIKTGNK
+277 LSDKYDFVKIKTGNK
-292 ANLDIARKLTEKDSS
+292 ANLDIARALTEKDSS

-340 QRFMKENHD
+340 RKFMNEEYD
-349 KEIDLEFI
+349 KDIDIDFI
-357 SKVISEYDLFENT
+357 SKVISEDDLFSKPT
-370 EEDNESND
+370 EEKQNNE
-378 VDSTDED
+378 TDEKP
-385 VMGDMDL
+385 MGDMEL